1 MLRFLRTNNERSKKY
16 KNNAILIIILQGIN
30 TIANFLLVS
39 ATLNYLGVE
48 EYGVWITLTS
58 TITWFNFLDI
68 GLAHGLR
75 NKYAEAKAD
84 NDHEKVKGLVSTA
97 FFSLL
102 TISSVAF
109 LILISIGL
117 FMDWSVILN
126 APSELRDQL
135 KTIGLVMISTFCI
148 KLIINIVTVLKTADQ
163 HPALSN
169 FLITSGNVLA
179 LFAIY
184 CLVGLDLFSFLNL
197 GLVIVIA
204 QILPLTIAFIYLF
217 SSTYQPIFPKWK
229 YFSVQHIKSIFNIG
243 FKFFGIQLTGLFILQ
258 SNVLIIAHV
267 CGQEKVT
274 DFNIA
279 FKYLWII
286 IILFTAIM
294 TPMWSA
300 TTEAYMKND
309 ISWLK
314 NSMKNVK
321 KAWVL
326 LVLMGVIMVLLSPF
340 VYKIWLDGKIDV
352 DFKLIILMLLYF
364 VFTMRHSMYRTFM
377 NGVSK
382 VKLQFFVSLIQAL
395 LHIPLAILS
404 AKFFGVYGVLL
415 VMILWVMLNSVWE
428 PIQYNKIIEKKAKG
442 IWYQ

>member
-1 MLRFLRTNNERSKKY
+1 MLKFLRTTNERSKKY

-30 TIANFLLVS
+30 TVANFLLVS
-39 ATLNYLGVE
+39 VTLNYLGVE

-75 NKYAEAKAD
+75 NKYAEAKAK
-84 NDHEKVKGLVSTA
+84 NNKLEIHGLVSTA

-109 LILISIGL
+109 LILAGIGF
-117 FMDWSVILN
+117 FMDWSVLLN
-126 APSELRDQL
+126 APAKLESQL
-135 KTIGLVMISTFCI
+135 KIIGLVMISTFCI
-148 KLIINIVTVLKTADQ
+148 KLVINIVTVLKTADQ

-179 LFAIY
+179 LIGIY
-184 CLVGLDLFSFLNL
+184 CLIGLDVFSFLNL
-197 GLVIVIA
+197 GLVIIIA
-204 QILPLTIAFIYLF
+204 QILPLIIAFIYLF
-217 SSTYQPIFPKWK
+217 SSTYKPIFPKWR
-229 YFSVQHIKSIFNIG
+229 YFSISNIKSIFNVG
-243 FKFFGIQLTGLFILQ
+243 FKFFGIQITGLFILQ

-267 CGQEKVT
+267 CGQAEVT
-274 DFNIA
+274 DYNIA
-279 FKYLWII
+279 FKYLWVI

-300 TTEAYMKND
+300 TTEAYLKND
-309 ISWLK
+309 IAWLK
-314 NSMKNVK
+314 NSMKNLK
-321 KAWVL
+321 KIWLL
-326 LVLMGVIMVLLSPF
+326 LVLIGIIMVSVSPYI
-340 VYKIWLDGKIDV
+340 YKIWLDGKIDV

-382 VKLQFFVSLIQAL
+382 VKLQFFVSLTQAI
-395 LHIPLAILS
+395 LHIPLAIVS
-404 AKFFGVYGVLL
+404 ANFFGVYGVLF
-415 VMILWVMLNSVWE
+415 VMILWVVLNSIWE
-428 PIQYNKIIEKKAKG
+428 PIQYNKIIEARAKG